1 MAKINAAGTALLY
14 AGYIGGEEPDG
25 GHGIAVDAAGQAYV
39 VGETLS
45 DEFSFPVAIGPD
57 VTANGSQDGFV
68 AKVNA
73 AGTALLFAGYLGGDG
88 ADAGHDIAVWGE
100 GEIFVTGETGSGE
113 ATFPVTVGPDLSY
126 NGGLTDAF
134 VAQVRADGTVLDYAG
149 YIGGD
154 LADAGHGIAV
164 DADGQA
170 HVTGNTRSTEASFPV
185 LRGPDLTHNGLQDAF
200 AAKVASGGA
209 TLIYAGYVG
218 GDRIDSGN
226 AVALDE
232 HGNAHLTGGTL
243 STEATFPVTTGPD
256 LTYNGGR
263 DAFIV
268 KIEITGPSITV
279 EGIVNAATF
288 LGGPIAPGEII
299 SIFGVEIGPDPGV
312 NTVFDENGN
321 VPLEFAGVQVLING
335 IPAPLYYVGENQ
347 INCQVPYEVDGTTQ
361 VTVQVIFQGTAS
373 NIVTIDVA
381 DTAPGLFTLENG
393 VGQVIAVLFPEGTL
407 NTVENPVAPGQIV
420 TLYGTGEGQ
429 TAPPGQTGVPVDVNA
444 LPVPIADARV
454 LIGGVEQT
462 ILFIGGPQ
470 GFAGLLQ
477 INCEIVAGTPVG
489 EAVPIVVIIG
499 GVGSAGA
506 LQPEALQPEAAAVES
521 EKAAAKAGG
530 DVTIAITADPDNQGP
545 VANGQM
551 VMTDEDVALPITLT
565 GSDPEGD
572 PLTFT
577 ITRNPANG
585 ALSDLVSTGPASATV
600 SYSPLLNF
608 NGPDSFEFQVMD
620 PGGRLSRAEVEIE
633 VKPLPDPPVAN
644 NDAAVVVRNTPTVI
658 DVLRNDFDP
667 DGDPLTISGVSTPTN
682 GTAAPDGDGILY
694 TPNTDYL
701 GPDGFEYTIN
711 DENGKAI
718 DTAMVTILVQ
728 PGKGPNNPPIA
739 NAQDVMTN
747 TNLPVPITLSGSDPD
762 GDTLTFTITVPPTN
776 GTLSAVNPQGPE
788 MAAVNYTPN
797 TGYDG
802 PDQFTFQVDDGEGG
816 TATAVVLITVKKI
829 TDLNITKTVL
839 TSPVIAGQSMQYEVT
854 VNNLG
859 PSDALNVSVTDVI
872 PAPSMV
878 GTLTYNAGLSSAECS
893 ASGAMMTGDTVTCT
907 VASIP
912 AGGAQVFTIGF
923 DLSPD
928 AMGTI
933 DNTAMVTS
941 DTPEANAI
949 DNTAAAPTV
958 TIEKDADLQMEK
970 IPATDPVVAGTQV
983 TYTLKVTNQ
992 GPSDAESIEVADTF
1006 PADLSNPVATL
1017 PCVIVGA
1024 GPFTWTVGDL
1034 AAGAMAT
1041 CDVTFDI
1048 ASSATANIANSAT
1061 VMSTVTPETTNT
1073 FPNTAVTNNP
1083 VNRQAD
1089 VVVAKTGPASI
1100 ILTMMD
1106 LFTVT
1111 ISNPTGPSDVTVQ
1124 LVDTLPPMF
1133 TFVAAGSTLPT
1144 PCTQVMQ
1151 TLTCDPVAL
1160 PVGGMVTYILKL
1172 TAGGVGNT
1180 IVTNSATAN
1189 ITDGTETTPAD
1200 NTDTHDVML
1209 ISQPPMIGMGMVNL
1223 ETGRQHAARRERSR
1237 PAFDSRG
1244 GSFLGCARGVTVAC
1258 KCEPRRGRTGRA
1270 GSPG

>member
-243 STEATFPVTTGPD
+243 STEATFPVTGGDDRAVFGGVRDAYVAQINPAGSTLTYAGYLGGDADDRGEGSAIGSDGGVFIAGQTTSTAATFPVTTGPD

-268 KIEITGPSITV
+268 KIEITGPSITL

-312 NTVFDENGN
+312 NSTFDDEGN
-321 VPLEFAGVQVLING
+321 VPTLLAGVQVLING
-335 IPAPLYYVGENQ
+335 LPAPLYFVGENQ
-347 INCQVPYEVDGTTQ
+347 INCQVPYEVDGTAQ

-407 NTVENPVAPGQIV
+407 NTAENPVAPGQIV

-489 EAVPIVVIIG
+489 PAVPIVVIIG
-499 GVGSAGA
+499 GVGSAG
-506 LQPEALQPEAAAVES
+506 ALQPEAAAVES

-530 DVTIAITADPDNQGP
+530 DVTIAITGDPDDQGP
-545 VANGQM
+545 LANGQM
-551 VMTDEDVALPITLT
+551 VMTDEDVPVSITLT
-565 GSDPEGD
+565 GGDPEGE

-620 PGGRLSRAEVEIE
+620 PGGRLSRAEVEIT

-644 NDAAVVVRNTPTVI
+644 NDAAVVVMNTPKVI

-667 DGDPLTISGVSTPTN
+667 DGDPLTISAVGPAGNGSTTTN
-682 GTAAPDGDGILY
+682 GSTVTY
-694 TPNTDYL
+694 TPGSGFIGRDS
-701 GPDGFEYTIN
+701 FEYTIS
-711 DENGKAI
+711 DENGKA
-718 DTAMVTILVQ
+718 L
-728 PGKGPNNPPIA
+728 
-739 NAQDVMTN
+739 
-747 TNLPVPITLSGSDPD
+747 
-762 GDTLTFTITVPPTN
+762 
-776 GTLSAVNPQGPE
+776 
-788 MAAVNYTPN
+788 
-797 TGYDG
+797 
-802 PDQFTFQVDDGEGG
+802 G
-816 TATAVVLITVKKI
+816 TATVSVQVTRGRRADLSIAKTPAAASTVPGGSVIYTIVVT
-829 TDLNITKTVL
+829 
-839 TSPVIAGQSMQYEVT
+839 
-854 VNNLG
+854 NNG
-859 PSDALNVSVTDVI
+859 PSNATGVI
-872 PAPSMV
+872 
-878 GTLTYNAGLSSAECS
+878 
-893 ASGAMMTGDTVTCT
+893 
-907 VASIP
+907 
-912 AGGAQVFTIGF
+912 
-923 DLSPD
+923 
-928 AMGTI
+928 
-933 DNTAMVTS
+933 
-941 DTPEANAI
+941 
-949 DNTAAAPTV
+949 
-958 TIEKDADLQMEK
+958 
-970 IPATDPVVAGTQV
+970 VV
-983 TYTLKVTNQ
+983 
-992 GPSDAESIEVADTF
+992 DTF
-1006 PADLSNPVATL
+1006 PADLSHNSNTCGATAGVGTVTWRVGVL
-1017 PCVIVGA
+1017 PNGA
-1024 GPFTWTVGDL
+1024 T
-1034 AAGAMAT
+1034 AT
-1041 CDVTFDI
+1041 CLVTFDVA
-1048 ASSATANIANSAT
+1048 ASGTANIVNQASVAGNEADPNSSNDSA
-1061 VMSTVTPETTNT
+1061 S
-1073 FPNTAVTNNP
+1073 TNNP
-1083 VNRQAD
+1083 
-1089 VVVAKTGPASI
+1089 
-1100 ILTMMD
+1100 
-1106 LFTVT
+1106 
-1111 ISNPTGPSDVTVQ
+1111 
-1124 LVDTLPPMF
+1124 
-1133 TFVAAGSTLPT
+1133 
-1144 PCTQVMQ
+1144 
-1151 TLTCDPVAL
+1151 
-1160 PVGGMVTYILKL
+1160 
-1172 TAGGVGNT
+1172 
-1180 IVTNSATAN
+1180 
-1189 ITDGTETTPAD
+1189 ITS
-1200 NTDTHDVML
+1200 DVML
-1209 ISQPPMIGMGMVNL
+1209 AVIKEVDPM
-1223 ETGRQHAARRERSR
+1223 TPFRQGTMANY
-1237 PAFDSRG
+1237 
-1244 GSFLGCARGVTVAC
+1244 LVTVSHAGGASNANNVVVTDVLD
-1258 KCEPRRGRTGRA
+1258 PRLTFVSA
-1270 GSPG
+1270 GSSAACSGPPSGPGGTVTCSVALIPPTVSVVFTIKVMIEAIP